1 MDDNLRKICIWLGL
15 GLVVTAGAAYLD
27 WTRGY
32 PVIHMLCDGFFVTA
46 VLLLGMGGLK
56 FFRNKGTFDMMSYSV
71 SSVFQLHFPFVK
83 MDSPLN
89 ARQEDFADYKER
101 KKAKRKPASDLLW
114 AGLIYLVLAV
124 IMLVIYLLTG

>member
-1 MDDNLRKICIWLGL
+1 MKEKLKLIIIWLVL
-15 GLVVTAGAAYLD
+15 GLALSALAVAMS
-27 WTRGY
+27 WNQGY
-32 PVIHMLCDGFFVTA
+32 SWSHLLCDGFFFAA
-46 VLLLGMGGLK
+46 VMLLGMGGLK

-114 AGLIYLVLAV
+114 AGLVYLVLDV
-124 IMLVIYLLTG
+124 IMLVVYLLIG

>member
-1 MDDNLRKICIWLGL
+1 MDDNLKKICIWLGL
-15 GLVVTAGAAYLD
+15 GLAVTAGVAYLD

-32 PVIHMLCDGFFVTA
+32 AVIHMLCDGFFVTA
-46 VLLLGMGGLK
+46 VLFLGMGGLK
-56 FFRNKGTFDMMSYSV
+56 FFRNKGTFDVMSYSV

-114 AGLIYLVLAV
+114 AGLVYLVLAL
-124 IMLVIYLLTG
+124 IMLVVYLLIG